1 MSQGKDESVPPDS
14 SLGQKPLGRH
24 WANIFPVRGLAD
36 YPVRNLSQMRET
48 RGALDPEE
56 ELLLGEGE
64 SEVPC

>member
-14 SLGQKPLGRH
+14 GQKPLGRH
-24 WANIFPVRGLAD
+24 WANTFPVRGLAD

-48 RGALDPEE
+48 RGALDPAE